1 MSTYR
6 GRSPLAAL
14 LKIDLGTTSRSASR
28 PSPSPPKTPASPPPS
43 LTRIRDLAEQLDA
56 HRKARQAAHESV
68 TLTGLYNVLAKL
80 RRAEPLTAKDKL
92 LHEQGLVGVLH
103 SLHEELDAAVLAAYG
118 WSDLGPVPWTDDEA
132 HRAWTEA
139 LLQRLVALNAK
150 RAAEEANGLVRWLRP
165 EFQDPQRR
173 SAATPAATAAQQP
186 PLPDTEDTE
195 EGLADGSSTATAAAR
210 SPARQTWPAALP
222 EQMRAVAELLA
233 AQRGAPLTEAAL
245 AERFSGRGPW
255 KKRLPSLLV
264 EFKSDRKRL
273 PDAELVEAVVCLANA
288 EGGELW
294 LGVEDDGTPTGLH
307 ADHRLLTGLAGMVA
321 ARTSPPR

>member
-28 PSPSPPKTPASPPPS
+28 PSPSPPSPA
-43 LTRIRDLAEQLDA
+43 LTTRIRDLAEQLDA

-80 RRAEPLTAKDKL
+80 RRAEPLSAKDKL

-173 SAATPAATAAQQP
+173 SAATAAATAAQQP

-195 EGLADGSSTATAAAR
+195 EDLADGSTASTAAAR
-210 SPARQTWPAALP
+210 GPARQPWPAALP

-255 KKRLPSLLV
+255 KKRLPSLLAT
-264 EFKSDRKRL
+264 L
-273 PDAELVEAVVCLANA
+273 EALGRAQA
-288 EGGELW
+288 TPEGW
-294 LGVEDDGTPTGLH
+294 
-307 ADHRLLTGLAGMVA
+307 RA
-321 ARTSPPR
+321 AT